1 MTEYS
6 KSPHAYRLR
15 LYGTREKSIHNPSNS
30 SNPSIRMKKKEQT
43 NNSELM
49 KAMTRQEL
57 ADKAGVTT
65 KTLSNWLT
73 PHEKVLSSMGMKP
86 RHILPPK
93 VVAWLVERYS
103 IDVED

>member
-1 MTEYS
+1 
-6 KSPHAYRLR
+6 
-15 LYGTREKSIHNPSNS
+15 
-30 SNPSIRMKKKEQT
+30 MKKKEQT

-65 KTLSNWLT
+65 KTLSNWLV
-73 PHEKVLSSMGMKP
+73 PHKKTLSNMGMKP
-86 RHILPPK
+86 RRILPPK

-103 IDVED
+103 IDVDD